1 MFEKIK
7 KRDGRIVKFDAE
19 KITTAI
25 AKAGAATGE
34 FDRKIAQKLTLKVLN
49 LAQQAITH
57 KIPTVEEIQD
67 VVEEVLL
74 SSPYT
79 KTAKAYIIYRDQHA
93 KIREISDK
101 AKVDLVDQYLEKI
114 DWQVNENSNMTFS
127 LQGLNNYI
135 SSEISKVYW
144 LNKLY
149 PPELRRAHI
158 NGDFHIHDLNILSVY
173 CVGWDLLDLLKEGFK
188 GVPGKVESKPAKHF
202 RSALGQ
208 VVNFFYS
215 LQGESAGAQAFSNF
229 DTLLAPF
236 IRYDK
241 LSYREIKQALQEFIF
256 NVNVPT
262 RVGFQCIS
270 EDTEI
275 LGRDGWK
282 KHNEVKEG
290 DTIVTFN
297 VDGGFLE
304 YLPVKHVFA
313 REYKGKMYNLKN
325 RISDQ
330 LISPD
335 HRIIRRKF
343 NSERYVLEKVEDV
356 LKLKSPFMI
365 PIGSGGNIKGDT
377 SVSEDV
383 IKLIAWAVSEGSFDK
398 SGRGDGRISIYQS
411 KVKSPY
417 EYEEIIAICHNL
429 GLKYTERTQQGIG
442 DDCNVIR
449 FDADSTRKIL
459 NYFDSNKERGH

>member
-1 MFEKIK
+1 
-7 KRDGRIVKFDAE
+7 
-19 KITTAI
+19 
-25 AKAGAATGE
+25 
-34 FDRKIAQKLTLKVLN
+34 
-49 LAQQAITH
+49 
-57 KIPTVEEIQD
+57 
-67 VVEEVLL
+67 
-74 SSPYT
+74 
-79 KTAKAYIIYRDQHA
+79 
-93 KIREISDK
+93 
-101 AKVDLVDQYLEKI
+101 
-114 DWQVNENSNMTFS
+114 
-127 LQGLNNYI
+127 
-135 SSEISKVYW
+135 
-144 LNKLY
+144 
-149 PPELRRAHI
+149 
-158 NGDFHIHDLNILSVY
+158 
-173 CVGWDLLDLLKEGFK
+173 
-188 GVPGKVESKPAKHF
+188 
-202 RSALGQ
+202 
-208 VVNFFYS
+208 
-215 LQGESAGAQAFSNF
+215 
-229 DTLLAPF
+229 
-236 IRYDK
+236 
-241 LSYREIKQALQEFIF
+241 LQEFIF

-377 SVSEDV
+377 SLSEDV

-429 GLKYTERTQQGIG
+429 GLKYTERT
-442 DDCNVIR
+442 
-449 FDADSTRKIL
+449 
-459 NYFDSNKERGH
+459 NKALETIVMSLD